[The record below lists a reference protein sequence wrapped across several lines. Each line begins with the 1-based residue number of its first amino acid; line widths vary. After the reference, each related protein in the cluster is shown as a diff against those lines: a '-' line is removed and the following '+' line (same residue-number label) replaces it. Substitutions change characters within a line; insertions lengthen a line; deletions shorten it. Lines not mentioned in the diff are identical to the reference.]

1 MGRQGG
7 TDQSGW
13 ALVRAM
19 LVRQFIV
26 RSLGALLVLSLVL
39 LTATRASRLMLGAL
53 AGGGWMIVNCVVI
66 VWMGGKT
73 LQRRDARRNLY
84 LFGFIA
90 AVLTALA
97 AGGWLA
103 CALQSAW
110 IGMVLGL
117 TIPLAVFLF
126 QLQRLTRSL
135 GSDAR

>member
-1 MGRQGG
+1 M
-7 TDQSGW
+7 
-13 ALVRAM
+13 
-19 LVRQFIV
+19 VRQFIV

-66 VWMGGKT
+66 VWMGGKA
-73 LQRRDARRNLY
+73 LQHRDARRSLC

-103 CALQSAW
+103 FALQSAW
-110 IGMVLGL
+110 VGMALGL

-126 QLQRLTRSL
+126 QLQRLKRSL